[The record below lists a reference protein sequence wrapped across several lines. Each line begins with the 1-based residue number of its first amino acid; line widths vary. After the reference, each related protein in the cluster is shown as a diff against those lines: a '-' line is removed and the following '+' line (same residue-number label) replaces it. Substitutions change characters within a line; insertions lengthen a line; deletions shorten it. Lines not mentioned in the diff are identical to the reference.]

1 MAFKTWRDYWIF
13 EKSVKTELRYRLSKT
28 SEVFLNEIWETSKSR
43 KSKIEKGTLF
53 WRAQIGH
60 DWREENDG
68 IEMPSPHISDR
79 MRPRMNQATEGR
91 VNAKGIP
98 CLYLATDKE
107 TAISET
113 RPWVGTPISVAQFN
127 LDKTVVVIDC
137 TYGLPSKL
145 TWYFEEP
152 NEQDR
157 EEAVWSMIDMA
168 FSAPITLADDVADY
182 APTQV
187 ISEFFRDK
195 GVEGIVYKSGLG
207 KGLNI
212 ALFDI
217 ECASPINCSLY
228 DVKEVSLEIEETAN
242 PWFSA
247 PHNRNKTGA

>member
-1 MAFKTWRDYWIF
+1 MAFETWRDYLVF
-13 EKSVKTELRYRLSKT
+13 EKSVKMELRYRLSKK

-43 KSKIEKGTLF
+43 IRKIEKGTLF

-68 IEMPSPHISDR
+68 VEMPSPHCSDR
-79 MRPRMNQATEGR
+79 MKPRRYQATEGR

-98 CLYLATDKE
+98 CLYLATDKK

-113 RPWVGTPISVAQFN
+113 RPWVGTPISVAKFY
-127 LDKTVVVIDC
+127 LDKTVVIIDC
-137 TYGLPSKL
+137 SVGHPKKP

-152 NEQDR
+152 NEQVR
-157 EEAVWSMIDMA
+157 EEAVWLMIDWA
-168 FSAPITLADDVADY
+168 FSEPVTLSDDVADY

-207 KGLNI
+207 KGLNV

-217 ECASPINCSLY
+217 ECASPINCLLY
-228 DVKEVSLEIEETAN
+228 DVKEVSLEIEEIAN

-247 PHNRNKTGA
+247 SHYGIKTNA